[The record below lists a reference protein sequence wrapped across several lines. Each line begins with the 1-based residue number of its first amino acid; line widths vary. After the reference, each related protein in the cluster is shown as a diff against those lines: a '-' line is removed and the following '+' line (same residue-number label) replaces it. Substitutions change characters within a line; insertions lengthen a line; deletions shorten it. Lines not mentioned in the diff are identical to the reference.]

1 MRDNQ
6 PVTQREYEFDEN
18 STLLSTTD
26 TQSHIVHANAA
37 FVAASGFTTE
47 ELQGQPHNL
56 VRHPDMP
63 PEAFADMWDTLRK
76 GMPWSALVK
85 NRRKNGDHYWVR
97 ANAAPVVRNG
107 VLTGYLSVR
116 TKPARA
122 EVSAAEVLYRQFR
135 SGQARGLKFFRGLV
149 VRSGPLAWLS
159 WNQWLSV
166 SARIH
171 LAMLLPAAGL
181 AGLLAASG
189 LPLAQVLGLLTGQ
202 VVLLALTSLWLQRQV
217 AMPLKQVLVQALRVA
232 TGQAGGLATLNR
244 ADEIGML
251 LLSVNQS
258 ALNLRALLDDMS
270 SQAAGVSVA
279 SGEIAS
285 GNDDLSSRTEQTAAS
300 LQETASSMER
310 LVGTMRENASKSSLA
325 ATLANKASVAAGS
338 GGEAMQ
344 AMAQTMTLITQ
355 SSHRIAEF
363 VEIID
368 GISFQTN
375 ILALNAA
382 VEAARA
388 GEQGRGF
395 AVVSTE
401 VRTLAHRSASAAKEI
416 RELIEGSLLSIR
428 DGVAQAEAT
437 GSSMSEIVAQVNDLT
452 ALIAKVS
459 SASVQQMSDIEQLNT
474 AVGRLDEMT
483 QQNAALVEQSAAASN
498 ALKHQSQ
505 SMKSAVGIFA

>member
-6 PVTQREYEFDEN
+6 PVTQREYEFEEDI
-18 STLLSTTD
+18 TLLSTTD
-26 TQSHIVHANAA
+26 TQSHVVHANAA
-37 FVAASGFTTE
+37 FVSASGFTLD
-47 ELQGQPHNL
+47 ELIGQPHNL

-116 TKPARA
+116 TKPAR
-122 EVSAAEVLYRQFR
+122 EEVVSAEALYQQFR
-135 SGQARGLKFFRGLV
+135 SGRARGLKFFRGLV
-149 VRSGPLAWLS
+149 VRNGPLAWLS
-159 WNQWLSV
+159 WNQRLGV
-166 SARIH
+166 SARIF
-171 LAMLLPAAGL
+171 LAMLIPAAGL
-181 AGLLAASG
+181 AALLVAFGLPLALILGLLAA
-189 LPLAQVLGLLTGQ
+189 QIVLLT
-202 VVLLALTSLWLQRQV
+202 LTSLWLQRQV
-217 AMPLKQVLVQALRVA
+217 AMPLKQVLQQALRVA
-232 TGQAGGLATLNR
+232 TGQAGGLTTLNR
-244 ADEIGML
+244 ADEIGL
-251 LLSVNQS
+251 LLLTVNQS
-258 ALNLRALLDDMS
+258 ALNLRSLLDDMS

-300 LQETASSMER
+300 LQQTASSMEQ
-310 LVGTMRENASKSSLA
+310 LVSTMRENASKSSQA
-325 ATLANKASVAAGS
+325 ALLANQASVAAGS

-344 AMAQTMTLITQ
+344 AMAQIMTQITR

-401 VRTLAHRSASAAKEI
+401 VRTLAHRSANAAREI
-416 RELIEGSLLSIR
+416 RELIESSLVSIR
-428 DGVAQAEAT
+428 DGVAQVQVT
-437 GSSMSEIVAQVNDLT
+437 GANMSEIAAQVGTLT
-452 ALIAKVS
+452 ELIAKVNR
-459 SASVQQMSDIEQLNT
+459 ASVQQTTDIEQLNT

-483 QQNAALVEQSAAASN
+483 QQNAALVEQSAAAAN

-505 SMKSAVGIFA
+505 SMKNAVGIFA

>member
-1 MRDNQ
+1 
-6 PVTQREYEFDEN
+6 
-18 STLLSTTD
+18 
-26 TQSHIVHANAA
+26 
-37 FVAASGFTTE
+37 
-47 ELQGQPHNL
+47 
-56 VRHPDMP
+56 
-63 PEAFADMWDTLRK
+63 
-76 GMPWSALVK
+76 
-85 NRRKNGDHYWVR
+85 
-97 ANAAPVVRNG
+97 
-107 VLTGYLSVR
+107 
-116 TKPARA
+116 
-122 EVSAAEVLYRQFR
+122 
-135 SGQARGLKFFRGLV
+135 
-149 VRSGPLAWLS
+149 
-159 WNQWLSV
+159 
-166 SARIH
+166 
-171 LAMLLPAAGL
+171 
-181 AGLLAASG
+181 
-189 LPLAQVLGLLTGQ
+189 
-202 VVLLALTSLWLQRQV
+202 
-217 AMPLKQVLVQALRVA
+217 
-232 TGQAGGLATLNR
+232 
-244 ADEIGML
+244 
-251 LLSVNQS
+251 
-258 ALNLRALLDDMS
+258 
-270 SQAAGVSVA
+270 
-279 SGEIAS
+279 
-285 GNDDLSSRTEQTAAS
+285 
-300 LQETASSMER
+300 MER

-344 AMAQTMTLITQ
+344 AMAQTMTQITQ

-401 VRTLAHRSASAAKEI
+401 VRTLAHRSANAAKEI

-437 GSSMSEIVAQVNDLT
+437 GSSMSEIVTQVSDLT
-452 ALIAKVS
+452 QLIAKVN

>member
-1 MRDNQ
+1 MRDNL
-6 PVTQREYEFDEN
+6 PVTQREYEFDDN

-37 FVAASGFTTE
+37 FVSVSGFTPE
-47 ELQGQPHNL
+47 ELLGQPHNL

-63 PEAFADMWDTLRK
+63 PEAFSDMWDTLRR

-116 TKPARA
+116 TKPAGA

-149 VRSGPLAWLS
+149 VRGGPLAWLS
-159 WNQWLSV
+159 WNQWLSL

-181 AGLLAASG
+181 TGLLVASG

-202 VVLLALTSLWLQRQV
+202 VVLLGLTSLWLQRQV
-217 AMPLKQVLVQALRVA
+217 ATPLKQVLAQALRVA
-232 TGQAGGLATLNR
+232 TGQAGGLTTLNR

-300 LQETASSMER
+300 LQQTAAAMER

-368 GISFQTN
+368 GIAFQTN

-401 VRTLAHRSASAAKEI
+401 VRTLAHRSAHAAKEI

-437 GSSMSEIVAQVNDLT
+437 GSSMSEIVTQVNDLT

-459 SASVQQMSDIEQLNT
+459 SASVQQMSDIEQLNK